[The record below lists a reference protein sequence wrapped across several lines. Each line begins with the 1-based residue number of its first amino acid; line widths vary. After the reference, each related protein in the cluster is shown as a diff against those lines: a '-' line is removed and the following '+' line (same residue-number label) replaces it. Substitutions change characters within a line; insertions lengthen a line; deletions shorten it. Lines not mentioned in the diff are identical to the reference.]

1 MTKGKRGK
9 CSTVPN
15 KMKMHY
21 RLKIMLNSIK
31 QYEIN
36 MKHNGLNKIPHRF
49 NIICNKYTDKCIL
62 NLVFCILKN

>member
-9 CSTVPN
+9 YSNVPD

-21 RLKIMLNSIK
+21 RLKIMLKSIK

-36 MKHNGLNKIPHRF
+36 MKHNELNKIPHRF
-49 NIICNKYTDKCIL
+49 NIICNKYMDKYTL
-62 NLVFCILKN
+62 NLV